1 VGDDKGES
9 RLKDIIATTVAAKDE
24 SIAQRTHKKFW
35 FALEVA
41 DALKRGGAVN
51 SDKKKKTPSATGK
64 FKSFAD
70 AELFFAGVTKLYD
83 VGVEKLKG
91 LLFIGASD
99 ADVRDAVNDVVGVV
113 AGTYFISQIPPP
125 RLPKQD

>member
-1 VGDDKGES
+1 
-9 RLKDIIATTVAAKDE
+9 
-24 SIAQRTHKKFW
+24 
-35 FALEVA
+35 
-41 DALKRGGAVN
+41 
-51 SDKKKKTPSATGK
+51 
-64 FKSFAD
+64 
-70 AELFFAGVTKLYD
+70 